1 MLDITTKINII
12 KLPPTS
18 EIVTEEELSN
28 TLKIDDNPKH
38 YIGLEV
44 SGFLHLGS
52 LILIGIKIN
61 DFIKIG
67 MKCNIFL
74 ADLHTLINDKIG
86 SLEEI
91 SKVSKYYENAFKIVC
106 PGAKIITGS
115 EFYKSQDRYW
125 LDLIKVSKHLSLSR
139 AIRTITIMGRSEK
152 EKLDVAKLLY
162 PAMQATDIHDL
173 DIDIAHSGMDQ
184 RKIHMAVREIF
195 PKLKWKTP
203 IAIHHNILPS
213 LKSPKPNYINKMSK
227 SDTNS
232 GIFIHDTKAVI
243 KNKIEKSWCES
254 GNINNNPILEIMKN
268 IICHEFSDVTI
279 DRPIKF
285 GGDITYNDYNEIESD
300 FISKKLHPVDIKSS
314 VTDYLIKIVQPIQQK
329 LKLDTNVID
338 IINNKI

>member
-28 TLKIDDNPKH
+28 TLKIEDNPMH

-139 AIRTITIMGRSEK
+139 AIRAITIMGRSEK

-243 KNKIEKSWCES
+243 K
-254 GNINNNPILEIMKN
+254 
-268 IICHEFSDVTI
+268 
-279 DRPIKF
+279 IK
-285 GGDITYNDYNEIESD
+285 
-300 FISKKLHPVDIKSS
+300 
-314 VTDYLIKIVQPIQQK
+314 
-329 LKLDTNVID
+329 
-338 IINNKI
+338 